1 MPADLRPLRNWLVG
15 RRSLT
20 ARLVAACSSFSVAP
34 LYEGL
39 AVPHRDEAR
48 LLGLRPGQLAR
59 VRQVC
64 LVCDGRPAV
73 YGHTVV
79 PLAPRHRFDRVFRG
93 LGGRPLGHTLFA
105 DPRIRRG
112 PLRFCRVDRRHPLG
126 ARAQTA
132 LATEGPTRGS
142 GPAPAQSA
150 QSTLWARRSLFA
162 GPGKQILVSEV
173 FLPGLPPLPAAA

>member
-126 ARAQTA
+126 ARAQAA
-132 LATEGPTRGS
+132 LATEL
-142 GPAPAQSA
+142 PAGGRPLRAP
-150 QSTLWARRSLFA
+150 LWARRSLFA
-162 GPGKQILVSEV
+162 GPGKQVLVSEV